1 MIAGWRLK
9 IMKRIVVL
17 GVLILGC
24 SVSARAQAF
33 GGSIG
38 GGSLNGPSFPTLVS
52 TPPAHFAVSRVRGT
66 DADFIPSSFR
76 SFDQAVAEGKTALA
90 AQARTL
96 AQIAEEN
103 SRTQKSKAR
112 LAIVQDASGNVILT
126 FNR

>member
-1 MIAGWRLK
+1 
-9 IMKRIVVL
+9 MKRILVL

-24 SVSARAQAF
+24 SVSAHAQGF
-33 GGSIG
+33 GGSL

-52 TPPAHFAVSRVRGT
+52 TPPAHFAVSRVGGT

-76 SFDQAVAEGKTALA
+76 SFDQAVAEGKAILA

-96 AQIAEEN
+96 VQIAEEN
-103 SRTQKSKAR
+103 SKAQKAKAR
-112 LAIVQDASGNVILT
+112 LVIVQDASGNVILT